1 MTGSGGV
8 QDGKDVA
15 VILKMLQDQE
25 GQPEVLGFNL
35 GHR

>member
-8 QDGKDVA
+8 WDGKDVA

-25 GQPEVLGFNL
+25 GQPKGLGFNL